1 MKITQVDLYQVEV
14 PLIPA
19 IAKSRPKIYDIT
31 ICRIMTDEGIEG
43 IGESAVYTLNEA
55 DRQGLR
61 AKADSYIGHDPLAI
75 QAIGQ
80 PMLFECPLLDIAG
93 QAYGI
98 PIHRFF
104 GPKVR
109 DRVPVSYWSSPMTAE
124 ETAAEAE
131 VGARM
136 GFTNHKLKARSG
148 NIVETV
154 RLMKEAVGP
163 DYTVGVDP
171 NTEFKHLH
179 TASRLAE
186 ELEPFGTVSVLE
198 DPMLKSHL
206 DWYRMLREKTHIP
219 VALHFGAPQAKSERP
234 CQSGDV
240 LKALK
245 AECIDGACLGG
256 TARDIQAAAAVLA
269 ADDVPCW
276 VQMGGVCLGVLAAY
290 SVHLQCTIPNATL
303 PCDELPFVRTA
314 DVLGGGLVLD
324 KGHFVAPDG
333 PGLGVKL
340 DMKVVEKYRVG

>member
-1 MKITQVDLYQVEV
+1 MKITQVDLYPVEV

-19 IAKSRPKIYDIT
+19 IAKSLPKIYDIT
-31 ICRIMTDEGIEG
+31 ICRMVTDEGIEG
-43 IGESAVYTLNEA
+43 IGESAVYHLDAA
-55 DRQGLR
+55 DRQELK
-61 AKADSYIGHDPLAI
+61 AKADSYIGQDPLEI
-75 QAIGQ
+75 EAIGQ
-80 PMLFECPLLDIAG
+80 PMLFECPLLDISG

-98 PIHRFF
+98 PVHRFF

-109 DRVPVSYWSSPMTAE
+109 DRVPVSYWSCPMEAD

-136 GFTNHKLKARSG
+136 GFTNHKLKARSR

-171 NTEFKHLH
+171 NTEFRYLH
-179 TASRLAE
+179 VASRLAE
-186 ELEPFGTVSVLE
+186 SLESFGTVSVLE
-198 DPMLKSHL
+198 DPILKDHL
-206 DWYRMLREKTHIP
+206 DWYRLLREKTHIP
-219 VALHFGAPQAKSERP
+219 VALHFGAPQAKRDRP
-234 CQSGDV
+234 CRAGDV

-245 AECIDGACLGG
+245 AACIDSACLGG
-256 TARDIQAAAAVLA
+256 TSQEIQAAAAVLA

-276 VQMGGVCLGVLAAY
+276 VQMGGVCLGVLATY

-314 DVLGGGLVLD
+314 DVLGGGLGLE
-324 KGHFVAPDG
+324 KGHFMVPEG

-340 DMKVVEKYRVG
+340 DMAVVEKYRVG

>member
-1 MKITQVDLYQVEV
+1 MKITQVDLYEVEV

-19 IAKSRPKIYDIT
+19 IAKARVKIYDIT
-31 ICRIMTDEGIEG
+31 ICRMMTDEGIEG
-43 IGESAVYTLNEA
+43 IGESAVYTLNDA
-55 DRQGLR
+55 DRAALR
-61 AKADSYIGHDPLAI
+61 AQADSYLGRDPLAM
-75 QAIGQ
+75 QPIGE
-80 PMLFECPLLDIAG
+80 PMLFECALLDITG

-98 PIHRFF
+98 PVHRFF

-109 DRVPVSYWSSPMTAE
+109 DRVPVSYWSSPME
-124 ETAAEAE
+124 PEHTAAEAE
-131 VGARM
+131 VGARL
-136 GFTNHKLKARSG
+136 GFTNHKLKARSW

-154 RLMKEAVGP
+154 RLMKAAVGA

-171 NTEFKHLH
+171 NCEFRHLH
-179 TASRLAE
+179 VATRLAE

-198 DPMLKSHL
+198 DPVLKDHL

-219 VALHFGAPQAKSERP
+219 VAQHFGAPQAKRDRP

-256 TARDIQAAAAVLA
+256 TAQEILAAAAVLE
-269 ADDVPCW
+269 ADDLPCW

-290 SVHLQCTIPNATL
+290 SVHLQSTIRNATL
-303 PCDELPFVRTA
+303 PCDELPFVRDA
-314 DVLGGGLVLD
+314 DVLGGSLVLD
-324 KGHFVAPDG
+324 KGHFVVPDG

-340 DMKVVEKYRVG
+340 DMKMVEAHRVR